1 MFSMEKRVYKNRIR
15 VVFAYKMVTKAYW
28 VEKLGMS
35 KMKINRWRINIM
47 QSFDSLLI
55 AVS

>member
-1 MFSMEKRVYKNRIR
+1 MKKRVYKNRIR

-35 KMKINRWRINIM
+35 KMKINRWRINSV

-55 AVS
+55 VAS

>member
-1 MFSMEKRVYKNRIR
+1 MEKRVYKNRIR

-35 KMKINRWRINIM
+35 KMKTLIP
-47 QSFDSLLI
+47 QHFDLTLFIST
-55 AVS
+55 

>member
-1 MFSMEKRVYKNRIR
+1 MKKRVYKNRIR

-28 VEKLGMS
+28 VKKPGMS

-55 AVS
+55 VVS

>member
-1 MFSMEKRVYKNRIR
+1 MEKRVYKNRIR

-28 VEKLGMS
+28 VKKLGMS